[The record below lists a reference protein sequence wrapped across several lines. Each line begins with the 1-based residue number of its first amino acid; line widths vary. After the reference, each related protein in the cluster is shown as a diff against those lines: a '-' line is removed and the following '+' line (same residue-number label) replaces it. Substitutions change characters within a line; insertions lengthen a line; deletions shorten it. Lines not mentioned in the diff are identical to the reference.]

1 MVADN
6 WIPSDAWWWRRLAVG
21 GWMLASLVLVKSYA
35 GNLMSVLAVRY
46 TQQPYQSLEDVVRD
60 PSVTMIWQTNTS
72 NVQFI
77 RVRMPRKTRW
87 RWLYFFS
94 SSRPFVIAVS
104 ESAALLYRRI

>member
-1 MVADN
+1 
-6 WIPSDAWWWRRLAVG
+6 
-21 GWMLASLVLVKSYA
+21 MLTSLVLVKSYA

-77 RVRMPRKTRW
+77 RVRIKRAKKLSM
-87 RWLYFFS
+87 FS
-94 SSRPFVIAVS
+94 FCIFRRFLS
-104 ESAALLYRRI
+104 LLVFT